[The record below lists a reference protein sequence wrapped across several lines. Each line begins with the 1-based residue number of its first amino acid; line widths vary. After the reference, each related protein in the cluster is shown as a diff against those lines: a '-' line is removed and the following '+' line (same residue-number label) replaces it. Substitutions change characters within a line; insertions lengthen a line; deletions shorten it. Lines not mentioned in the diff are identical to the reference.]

1 MGLGR
6 TIRILA
12 AAVLIVAVGFAALAL
27 VTYAWF

>member
-1 MGLGR
+1 MALGR

-12 AAVLIVAVGFAALAL
+12 AAVSIVAVGVAAFAL

>member
-1 MGLGR
+1 MALGR

-12 AAVLIVAVGFAALAL
+12 AAVLVVVIGFAAFAL